1 MPRHLSSTKL
11 PASLPARIEHTGRAL
26 YGRRWR
32 TALATALGIS
42 RVTLDRWLKGFAP
55 QTNVDVELLTL
66 IAKERAARAA
76 HGVTLDRMC
85 REFNKLLET

>member
-1 MPRHLSSTKL
+1 LARLLASTRL
-11 PASLPARIEHTGRAL
+11 PATLPARIEYTGRGL

-32 TALATALGIS
+32 TALATGLGIS

-55 QTNVDVELLTL
+55 QTNVDVELLSL